1 VIRRKPS
8 LFLYTSHKWWS
19 DEGQSAV
26 LNIRPH
32 IQLNMRMKLVHQ
44 HKGKKKQKTNKKQ
57 IKNNDYEMETTC
69 N

>member
-1 VIRRKPS
+1 MIRLKPS
-8 LFLYTSHKWWS
+8 LFLYTSHKWRC

-44 HKGKKKQKTNKKQ
+44 HKGKKNKTQ
-57 IKNNDYEMETTC
+57 RKNND
-69 N
+69 